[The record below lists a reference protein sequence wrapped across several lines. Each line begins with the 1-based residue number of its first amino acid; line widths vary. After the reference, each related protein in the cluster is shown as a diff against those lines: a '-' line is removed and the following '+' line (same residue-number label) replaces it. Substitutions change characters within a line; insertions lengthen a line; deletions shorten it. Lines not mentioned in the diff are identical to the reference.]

1 MCCAIPIYNE
11 VNIFI
16 LSTTTM
22 FVCLMSLLSSAL
34 LLYRAKFYKRLF
46 TRTNYLQTK
55 VKFVLDPRGNQRN
68 VLYPNYYDE

>member
-1 MCCAIPIYNE
+1 
-11 VNIFI
+11 
-16 LSTTTM
+16 M

-34 LLYRAKFYKRLF
+34 LLYRVKFYKRLF

-55 VKFVLDPRGNQRN
+55 MKFVLDPRGNQRN